1 MREGSCSAAGALV
14 TFGLAGRTGS
24 GVVPATPSATQTAG
38 SAVLDGERL
47 IGITSPSDVARADE
61 PAWQG
66 S

>member
-1 MREGSCSAAGALV
+1 LV